1 VYYMIELCSTKTNK
15 NNRRHLRCDRS
26 KLVVGNFTLIAISVA
41 LHSIWLGYVY
51 KILVLK
57 VFIPFFWGGYMVK
70 LCYRYRIVHTYE
82 HINVIP

>member
-57 VFIPFFWGGYMVK
+57 VFIPFFWGGGIW
-70 LCYRYRIVHTYE
+70 LSFAIVIVLYIHTN
-82 HINVIP
+82 I